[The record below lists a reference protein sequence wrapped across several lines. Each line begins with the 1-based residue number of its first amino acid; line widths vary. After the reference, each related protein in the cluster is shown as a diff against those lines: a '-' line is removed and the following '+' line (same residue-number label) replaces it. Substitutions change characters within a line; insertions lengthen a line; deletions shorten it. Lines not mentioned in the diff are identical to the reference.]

1 MARGRGRRAENHSDF
16 AGPDANKEAIET
28 LARAAAKKNKGGNAG
43 PVSDE
48 QILRH
53 IELIQGA
60 ELEYDEA
67 RDATATKSGILRNRY
82 KVAKSDGVDIESLK
96 LALKL
101 AKRSA
106 GEVVTEH
113 RNVGRIIRLMNL
125 PIGHQFE
132 LFSVPADEQE
142 ANGKSTAMDAELQ
155 GQHAYSNGEPL
166 TNNPFHPAEATER
179 YNEWR
184 SGWLNA
190 QAAKARGMAARG
202 DAEPAAA

>member
-1 MARGRGRRAENHSDF
+1 MARGRVRRTQNHSDF
-16 AGPDANKEAIET
+16 SGPDANKEAIET
-28 LARAAAKKNKGGNAG
+28 LSKAAAKKNKGSNAG

-53 IELIQGA
+53 IELIQAA

-67 RDATATKSGILRNRY
+67 RDETSIKSGILRNRY

-101 AKRSA
+101 AKRST

-132 LFSVPADEQE
+132 LFSVPADEE
-142 ANGKSTAMDAELQ
+142 ATDGKPSAMDAELQ
-155 GQHAYSNGEPL
+155 GQHSYGNSEPL
-166 TNNPFHPAEATER
+166 TNNPFHPAEQTEL

-184 SGWLNA
+184 SGWMNA
-190 QAAKARGMAARG
+190 QAANARRLAATG
-202 DAEPAAA
+202 DAEAAA